1 MTTIDPICGMTIEAA
16 TAVASATVNGETYYF
31 CSSAC
36 ETMFQQSQEEEEP
49 ASACCSARAHSCC

>member
-36 ETMFQQSQEEEEP
+36 EVMFQQSQEEEP
-49 ASACCSARAHSCC
+49 VSACCSARAHSCC